1 MTTKTDEGL
10 KREIGIWGLS
20 ANMVNIIIGSGIF
33 VLPAIVAGILGPAS
47 VIAYAF
53 CGFLMLLIMLC
64 YAEVGSKTTKSGG
77 DYTFV
82 ETAFGK
88 YPGFLVFLF
97 GFIARVCA
105 VAAVAN
111 ALVDTLAVVF
121 PVFHSSVIQILFFV
135 FLFFGLGMINVRGV
149 KQGVGLVKFNTVA
162 KLLPL
167 ILLIVVGFFYLD
179 IDHLKWTA
187 IPNYQQVGD
196 ASLILFF
203 AYTGGPTGLMV
214 GGEIKQPGRTVP
226 RAVIISMAF
235 LILFYITIQMVAQ
248 SVLGNNLSKETAA
261 PLAAAAQIIFGPFG
275 FTLILIGTAIS
286 MFGNISGMTLNVPRS
301 LFAVSRDNVLPVP
314 FLQKIHKKYA
324 TPYLSILGFSTLGF
338 LFAISGGFQALAVF
352 SVAGALLAYLS
363 VSISVLKFRKMPE
376 MKQKGFTIPGGKVV
390 PFLSIVICLFF
401 LYHLKANEMISVVV
415 FIAVSTL
422 LYLGLHGIKKKGND
436 KPELNIDGVKIE
448 NKK

>member
-1 MTTKTDEGL
+1 MSTNKTDEGL

-20 ANMVNIIIGSGIF
+20 ANIINIIIGSGIF

-47 VIAYAF
+47 IIAYVF

-77 DYTFV
+77 SYTYV

-97 GFIARVCA
+97 GFIAEVCA

-121 PVFHSSVIQILFFV
+121 PVFHSSFIRVLFFV
-135 FLFFGLGMINVRGV
+135 ILFFGLAIINVVGV
-149 KQGVGLVKFNTVA
+149 KQGVCLVKFNTVA

-167 ILLIVVGFFYLD
+167 ILLIVVGFFYID
-179 IDHLKWTA
+179 IDNLKWTA
-187 IPNYQQVGD
+187 IPNYKQVGD
-196 ASLILFF
+196 ASLLLFF

-214 GGEIKQPGRTVP
+214 GGEIKRPERTVP

-235 LILFYITIQMVAQ
+235 LILFYIAIQTVAQ
-248 SVLGNNLSKETAA
+248 GVLGNNLSKDIAA
-261 PLAAAAQIIFGPFG
+261 PLATAGQIIFGQLG

-301 LFAVSRDNVLPVP
+301 LFAVCLDNVLPIS
-314 FLQKIHKKYA
+314 FFQKIHQKYA
-324 TPYLSILGFSTLGF
+324 TPYISILGFSTVGF
-338 LFAISGGFQALAVF
+338 LFAAFGGFRALAVF
-352 SVAGALLAYLS
+352 SVAAALLAYLS
-363 VSISVLKFRKMPE
+363 VSLAVLKFRKMPE
-376 MKQKGFTIPGGKVV
+376 MKQKGFTIPGGKIV
-390 PFLSIVICLFF
+390 PLLSIAICLFF
-401 LYHLKANEMISVVV
+401 LYHLKANVMISVVV
-415 FIAVSTL
+415 FFVVATI
-422 LYLGLHGIKKKGND
+422 LYWGLNGNKKKRSD
-436 KPELNIDGVKIE
+436 EPELNIEMVNIE
-448 NKK
+448 N